1 MAFYSQYTGQN
12 INPVP
17 AGYLQANA
25 QSARMMQ
32 QGLASIGEAIGKYRK
47 DKEQDEQDEMVAKAF
62 EMAEAARERNKSKK
76 GKGKGKGK
84 SASAQLP
91 APQVKKPVGA
101 QYLPPPTAPNIA
113 SPPPP
118 EGGYVGSPKA
128 MFKLPERE
136 QIPAWASYQN
146 LPPLPR
152 GEVPQEK
159 SAGAT
164 GGEPLSPAIGLSHRS
179 KGRGVPAPYKPRV
192 QGLDAG
198 IPAPEKGRATGE
210 DIAEKKRRVTVNSQ
224 LSSWLEKYGKDANAD
239 TIKSAY
245 LIFDK
250 AREDKRTERVAKQ
263 NRRLLKG
270 REKRDEERL
279 RLAQQ
284 AEARAQATHDI
295 DMSLVPEQLKG
306 MISKRNLTDAQT
318 KKTLA
323 EFKEA
328 TKEPSN
334 EIKILPIAGM
344 NYAAVQLPGSTHW
357 NTLPLPKPIV
367 KPTTQEEV
375 DELNRGLTRLG
386 GEDGKPPAQWV
397 KVPGKEN
404 EWRLLNLNA
413 GSLDLIDKMMM
424 QMMTGGEPSP
434 KPPPS
439 GGSSGSKIIPY
450 KELRTK

>member
-1 MAFYSQYTGQN
+1 MFHDAYERKMKEKE
-12 INPVP
+12 VKRDRRD
-17 AGYLQANA
+17 
-25 QSARMMQ
+25 AR
-32 QGLASIGEAIGKYRK
+32 
-47 DKEQDEQDEMVAKAF
+47 DTKEIQ
-62 EMAEAARERNKSKK
+62 RE
-76 GKGKGKGK
+76 
-84 SASAQLP
+84 
-91 APQVKKPVGA
+91 
-101 QYLPPPTAPNIA
+101 
-113 SPPPP
+113 
-118 EGGYVGSPKA
+118 
-128 MFKLPERE
+128 KL
-136 QIPAWASYQN
+136 
-146 LPPLPR
+146 
-152 GEVPQEK
+152 
-159 SAGAT
+159 
-164 GGEPLSPAIGLSHRS
+164 
-179 KGRGVPAPYKPRV
+179 
-192 QGLDAG
+192 
-198 IPAPEKGRATGE
+198 
-210 DIAEKKRRVTVNSQ
+210 
-224 LSSWLEKYGKDANAD
+224 
-239 TIKSAY
+239 
-245 LIFDK
+245 
-250 AREDKRTERVAKQ
+250 
-263 NRRLLKG
+263 RLL
-270 REKRDEERL
+270 
-279 RLAQQ
+279 QQ
-284 AEARAQATHDI
+284 AEARAQSTHDMN
-295 DMSLVPEQLKG
+295 MSLVPEQLKD

-357 NTLPLPKPIV
+357 STLPLPKPIV

-450 KELRTK
+450 KELRTR